1 MRETWRWFGE
11 FDPIP
16 LDDVAQT
23 GAQGIVSAL
32 HAIPYGEIWSRDA
45 IAARRDEITAAGFTW
60 DVVES
65 LPLHEDIKRGTGDL
79 KTLFA
84 NYRQSLSNLASEGIK
99 TVCYNFMP
107 ILDWT
112 RTDLAA
118 PVARGGT
125 CLHFSAA
132 KMAAFEVHMLGRASA
147 RDDYHPDAIKAGD
160 AWFPKATET
169 ERAELLYAI
178 MSGLP
183 GAYDR
188 YDVDGLRRV
197 LKTYDGL
204 TRDDLR
210 ANLTRFLAEIIPTAA
225 ELGISMC
232 IHPDDPPRDILGLPR
247 IVSSQNDIRLIMQA
261 ADDTANGLTLCT
273 GSLGSGAENDLPAI
287 ARAFAD
293 RIHFVHLRNVTKTAD
308 GSFSEAAHLA
318 GDVDLVAVID
328 ELLGAENRRDAN
340 LPFRADHGH
349 SLLSDAATLTQ
360 PGYTLIGRLRGL
372 AELRGI
378 ISALSR
384 HPREKKIAAENL
396 LDPSQT

>member
-16 LDDVAQT
+16 LDHVAQT

-32 HAIPYGEIWSRDA
+32 HAVPYGAVWSRAA
-45 IAARRDEITAAGFTW
+45 IAARRQQIAAAGFTW

-65 LPLHEDIKRGTGDL
+65 LPVHEDIKRGTGDL
-79 KTLFA
+79 NTLFA
-84 NYRQSLSNLASEGIK
+84 NYRQSLANLAAEGLT

-132 KMAAFEVHMLGRASA
+132 KMAAFEVHMLGRAAA
-147 RDDYHPDAIKAGD
+147 RDDYHRDAVTAGD
-160 AWFPKATET
+160 AWFAQATDAK
-169 ERAELLYAI
+169 RADLLHAI

-188 YDVDGLRRV
+188 YDVDGLRCV
-197 LKTYDGL
+197 LRSYDGVSH
-204 TRDDLR
+204 DYLR
-210 ANLTRFLAEIIPTAA
+210 ANLVRFLTEVIPTAA
-225 ELGISMC
+225 ELGIAMC

-247 IVSSQNDIRLIMQA
+247 IVSTQNDATFILDA
-261 ADDTANGLTLCT
+261 VKEDANGLTLCT
-273 GSLGSGAENDLPAI
+273 GSFGSGAQNDLPAI
-287 ARAFAD
+287 ARAFGK
-293 RIHFVHLRNVTKTAD
+293 RIHFVHLRNVTKTPD

-318 GDVDLVAVID
+318 GDVDLVAVI
-328 ELLGAENRRDAN
+328 AEILAAEKQRGVD

-349 SLLSDAATLTQ
+349 ALLSDAQTQTQ

-372 AELRGI
+372 AELRGMI
-378 ISALSR
+378 RALS
-384 HPREKKIAAENL
+384 
-396 LDPSQT
+396 

>member
-11 FDPIP
+11 FDPIL
-16 LDDVAQT
+16 LDQVAQT

-32 HAIPYGEIWSRDA
+32 HAVPYGEIWARDA

-65 LPLHEDIKRGTGDL
+65 LSVHEDIKRGTGDL
-79 KTLFA
+79 DRLFA
-84 NYRQSLSNLASEGIK
+84 NYRQSLANLAAEGIK

-125 CLHFSAA
+125 CLHFSAS
-132 KMAAFEVHMLGRASA
+132 KMAAFEIHMLKRTGA
-147 RDDYHPDAIKAGD
+147 RDDYHPDAVCAGD
-160 AWFPKATET
+160 AWFET
-169 ERAELLYAI
+169 SSESDRTELLYAI

-188 YDVDGLRRV
+188 YDVEGLRSV
-197 LKTYDGL
+197 LKTYEGL
-204 TRDDLR
+204 THDDLR
-210 ANLTRFLAEIIPTAA
+210 ANLVRFLKEVIPTAA
-225 ELGISMC
+225 ELGIMMC

-247 IVSSQNDIRLIMQA
+247 IVSTQDDIRLIMEA
-261 ADDTANGLTLCT
+261 VDEPANGLTLCT
-273 GSLGSGAENDLPAI
+273 GSLGSGAGNDLPAI

-293 RIHFVHLRNVTKTAD
+293 RIHFVHLRNVTKSKD
-308 GSFSEAAHLA
+308 GSFSEAAHLD

-328 ELLGAENRRDAN
+328 ELLKAESHRTVE
-340 LPFRADHGH
+340 LLFRADHGH
-349 SLLSDAATLTQ
+349 ALLTDAATLTQ

-372 AELRGI
+372 AELRGVI
-378 ISALSR
+378 CALS
-384 HPREKKIAAENL
+384 
-396 LDPSQT
+396 

>member
-16 LDDVAQT
+16 LDQVAQT
-23 GAQGIVSAL
+23 GAAGIVSAL
-32 HAIPYGEIWSRDA
+32 HAIPYGEVWTRDA
-45 IAARRDEITAAGFTW
+45 IAARCDQISPAGFTW

-65 LPLHEDIKRGTGDL
+65 LPVHEDVKRGSGNL
-79 KTLFA
+79 GGLFA
-84 NYRQSLSNLASEGIK
+84 NYRQSLANLAAEGIT

-132 KMAAFEVHMLGRASA
+132 KMAAFEIHMLGREGA
-147 RDDYHPDAIKAGD
+147 RDDYHPDAISAGD
-160 AWFPKATET
+160 AWFSA
-169 ERAELLYAI
+169 ASDDDQSALLHAI

-188 YDVDGLRRV
+188 FNIAGLRDA

-204 TRDDLR
+204 THADLR
-210 ANLTRFLAEIIPTAA
+210 ANVARFLAEVIPTAA
-225 ELGISMC
+225 DLGIHMC

-247 IVSSQNDIRLIMQA
+247 IVSTKDDIDWIMKA
-261 ADDTANGLTLCT
+261 HDDPANGLTLCS
-273 GSLGSGAENDLPAI
+273 GSLGSGAGNDVTAI
-287 ARAFAD
+287 ARAFGD
-293 RIHFVHLRNVTKTAD
+293 RIHFVHLRNVSKSRD
-308 GSFSEAAHLA
+308 GSFSEAAHLS
-318 GDVDLVAVID
+318 GDVNMVAVID
-328 ELLGAENRRDAN
+328 EVLKSEARRGVN
-340 LPFRADHGH
+340 IPFRADHGH
-349 SLLSDAATLTQ
+349 ALLSDALTETQ

-378 ISALSR
+378 ITALS
-384 HPREKKIAAENL
+384 
-396 LDPSQT
+396 

>member
-16 LDDVAQT
+16 LDQVAQT

-32 HAIPYGEIWSRDA
+32 HAIPYGEVWSRDA
-45 IAARRDEITAAGFTW
+45 VVARRDEITAAGFTW

-65 LPLHEDIKRGTGDL
+65 LPVHEDIKRGAGDL
-79 KTLFA
+79 NTLFA
-84 NYRQSLSNLASEGIK
+84 NYRQSLANLAAEGIK

-132 KMAAFEVHMLGRASA
+132 KMAAFEIHMLKRAGA
-147 RDDYHPDAIKAGD
+147 RDDYTPDAISAGD
-160 AWFPKATET
+160 AWFESATDAD
-169 ERAELLYAI
+169 RAALLQAI

-183 GAYDR
+183 GAYER
-188 YDVDGLRRV
+188 YDVEGLRAV
-197 LKTYDGL
+197 LKTYEGL
-204 TRDDLR
+204 THDDLR
-210 ANLTRFLAEIIPTAA
+210 ANLVRFLKEVVPTAA
-225 ELGISMC
+225 EHGIAMC

-247 IVSSQNDIRLIMQA
+247 IVSTQHDIRLIMDA
-261 ADDTANGLTLCT
+261 VDETANGLTLCT
-273 GSLGSGAENDLPAI
+273 GSLGSGAENDLAAI
-287 ARAFAD
+287 ANAFSD
-293 RIHFVHLRNVTKTAD
+293 RVHFVHLRNVTKFND
-308 GSFSEAAHLA
+308 GSFSEAAHLD

-328 ELLGAENRRDAN
+328 ELLKAESRRNVD

-349 SLLSDAATLTQ
+349 ALLTDAATLTQ

-372 AELRGI
+372 AELRGVI
-378 ISALSR
+378 CAL
-384 HPREKKIAAENL
+384 K
-396 LDPSQT
+396 

>member
-11 FDPIP
+11 FDPIS
-16 LDDVAQT
+16 LDQVAQT
-23 GAQGIVSAL
+23 GASGIVSAL
-32 HAIPYGEIWSRDA
+32 HAIPYGEVWTRDA
-45 IAARRDEITAAGFTW
+45 IAARRAQISAAGFTW

-65 LPLHEDIKRGTGDL
+65 LPLHEDIKRGNGDL
-79 KTLFA
+79 ATLFA
-84 NYRQSLSNLASEGIK
+84 NYRQSLANLAAEGIT

-132 KMAAFEVHMLGRASA
+132 KMAAFEVHMLGREAA
-147 RDDYHPDAIKAGD
+147 RDDYHTDAVSAGD
-160 AWFPKATET
+160 TWFAGSSHSDQ
-169 ERAELLYAI
+169 AALLHAI

-188 YDVDGLRRV
+188 FDIAGLRDA
-197 LKTYDGL
+197 LTTYDGL
-204 TRDDLR
+204 THDDLR
-210 ANLTRFLAEIIPTAA
+210 ANLARFLAEVVPAA
-225 ELGISMC
+225 ADLGIRMC

-247 IVSSQNDIRLIMQA
+247 IVSTKDDIGWIMQA
-261 ADDTANGLTLCT
+261 QADPANGLTLCS
-273 GSLGSGAENDLPAI
+273 GSLGSGAGNDVPAI
-287 ARAFAD
+287 ARAFGD
-293 RIHFVHLRNVTKTAD
+293 RIHFVHLRNVSKSHD

-318 GDVDLVAVID
+318 GDVDMVAVIKAV
-328 ELLGAENRRDAN
+328 LKAEERRGCN
-340 LPFRADHGH
+340 IPFRADHGH
-349 SLLSDAATLTQ
+349 ALLSDALAETQ

-378 ISALSR
+378 ITAL
-384 HPREKKIAAENL
+384 H
-396 LDPSQT
+396 Q

>member
-11 FDPIP
+11 FDPIG
-16 LDDVAQT
+16 LDQVAQT
-23 GAQGIVSAL
+23 GAAGIVSAL
-32 HAIPYGEIWSRDA
+32 HAIPYGTVWPRA
-45 IAARRDEITAAGFTW
+45 KIAERRDQITAAGFTW

-65 LPLHEDIKRGTGDL
+65 LPVHEDIKRGQGDL
-79 KTLFA
+79 DALFDS
-84 NYRQSLSNLASEGIK
+84 YCQSLRNLAAEGIK

-132 KMAAFEVHMLGRASA
+132 KMAAFEMHMLGRAGA
-147 RDDYHPDAIKAGD
+147 QDDYHADAIKAGD
-160 AWFPKATET
+160 AWFANST
-169 ERAELLYAI
+169 ADDQAALLHAI

-188 YDVDGLRRV
+188 FDIAGLRDA
-197 LKTYDGL
+197 LTTYAGL
-204 TRDDLR
+204 THADLR
-210 ANLTRFLAEIIPTAA
+210 TNLARFLHAVIPTAA
-225 ELGISMC
+225 EVGINMC

-247 IVSSQNDIRLIMQA
+247 IVSN
-261 ADDTANGLTLCT
+261 ADDIAWIMAAHDDPANGLTLCS
-273 GSLGSGAENDLPAI
+273 GSLGSGAGNDVAQI
-287 ARAFAD
+287 ARDHAE
-293 RIHFVHLRNVTKTAD
+293 RIHFVHLRNVTKSDD

-318 GDVDLVAVID
+318 GDVNMVAVID
-328 ELLGAENRRDAN
+328 ALRKAHANTGRDI
-340 LPFRADHGH
+340 PFRADHGH
-349 SLLSDAATLTQ
+349 ALLSDAQTDTQ

-378 ISALSR
+378 IAAL
-384 HPREKKIAAENL
+384 H
-396 LDPSQT
+396 

>member
-11 FDPIP
+11 FDPIA
-16 LDDVAQT
+16 LDQVAQT

-32 HAIPYGEIWSRDA
+32 HAIPYGEIWSPDA
-45 IAARRDEITAAGFTW
+45 ISARKREIEAAGFTW

-65 LPLHEDIKRGTGDL
+65 LPVHEDIKRGTGDL
-79 KTLFA
+79 NSLFA
-84 NYRQSLSNLASEGIK
+84 NYRQSLVNLAAEGIK

-125 CLHFSAA
+125 CLHFSAV
-132 KMAAFEVHMLGRASA
+132 KMAAFEIHMLGRTGA
-147 RDDYHPDAIKAGD
+147 RDEYHPDAIAAGD
-160 AWFPKATET
+160 IWFSQATDNDQ
-169 ERAELLYAI
+169 ADLLHAI

-188 YDVDGLRRV
+188 FDIDGLRRV
-197 LKTYDGL
+197 LTTYDGL
-204 TRDDLR
+204 TADDLR
-210 ANLTRFLAEIIPTAA
+210 VNLTRFLTEVIPTAT

-247 IVSSQNDIRLIMQA
+247 IVSTQNDIRHIMGA
-261 ADDTANGLTLCT
+261 VDSPANGLTLCT
-273 GSLGSGAENDLPAI
+273 GSLGSGAGNDLPAI
-287 ARAFAD
+287 AREFAD
-293 RIHFVHLRNVTKTAD
+293 RIHFVHLRNVTKTRD
-308 GSFSEAAHLA
+308 GSFSEAAHLT

-328 ELLGAENRRDAN
+328 ELLEAESRRDVD

-349 SLLSDAATLTQ
+349 ALLSDKETQTQ

-378 ISALSR
+378 ICALS
-384 HPREKKIAAENL
+384 
-396 LDPSQT
+396 